1 MLNFERLW
9 SNAGHFSLALA
20 KSAKTTTWIWDLHA
34 DAHDFDFPINLHQAS
49 SHRLTLAA
57 NLAHLSVVL
66 LWLAGMHFH
75 GAYLSNVTAWQSDPT
90 HCIPSASFVWS
101 IVGQDVLNSDVG
113 SYFQGQ
119 YITSGL
125 FHLWRSQGLVTS
137 IHLKYASSA
146 ALIGSI
152 ACLLGSYFHQHIG
165 FQMVH
170 WFRKFK
176 STCYS

>member
-90 HCIPSASFVWS
+90 HCAFLLQASF
-101 IVGQDVLNSDVG
+101 GQLSVKMFLTQMSV
-113 SYFQGQ
+113 
-119 YITSGL
+119 
-125 FHLWRSQGLVTS
+125 VTF
-137 IHLKYASSA
+137 KVNT
-146 ALIGSI
+146 
-152 ACLLGSYFHQHIG
+152 LLLDC
-165 FQMVH
+165 
-170 WFRKFK
+170 
-176 STCYS
+176 STYGGHKA